1 MSLRS
6 VLILKGMFHLIKGL
20 PDRVCYQMPACH
32 HFLQQKGVNIWR
44 KSLAG
49 SFLEEEMLAWNRQS
63 WGRSS
68 SPPELSLMGLHHQ
81 MIESTSHAAQAPL
94 NSKAMLFLSVRCVSC
109 LAGDA
114 VCYHVATGF
123 FWDGNDRFLTK
134 RKQTHKICRLHEAH
148 SQILTQV
155 LGKKPPQSMIS

>member
-1 MSLRS
+1 MLSNASLS
-6 VLILKGMFHLIKGL
+6 
-20 PDRVCYQMPACH
+20 
-32 HFLQQKGVNIWR
+32 
-44 KSLAG
+44 SLLATEG
-49 SFLEEEMLAWNRQS
+49 CKYLEEKLGWIIPRRGNACVESAKL
-63 WGRSS
+63 GRSS

-81 MIESTSHAAQAPL
+81 MTESTSHAAQTPL

-114 VCYHVATGF
+114 VCYYVATSF
-123 FWDGNDRFLTK
+123 FWDGNNRFLTK